1 MAEISIRP
9 IGSEM
14 QYETQPRT
22 PALCLSFSLDTMRD
36 NHGINESFNLYYAS

>member
-22 PALCLSFSLDTMRD
+22 PALCLSFSLGYNVIIM
-36 NHGINESFNLYYAS
+36 G